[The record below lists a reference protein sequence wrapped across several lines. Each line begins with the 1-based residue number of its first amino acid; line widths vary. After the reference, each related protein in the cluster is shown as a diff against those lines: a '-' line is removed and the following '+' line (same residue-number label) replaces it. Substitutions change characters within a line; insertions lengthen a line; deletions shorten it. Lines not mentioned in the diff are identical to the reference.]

1 MINAFN
7 IARGETNMT
16 IGEIIKD
23 YRKRNNL
30 SQREFALR
38 CKLSNGSISIIERG
52 VNPKTGEPIIP
63 SLPTLNTI
71 AKGMNITIDELLE
84 QIGDTEISL
93 SRTPSRQQN
102 MRTAEFIRLFEQLS
116 PEQQKMIIAQIRGI
130 LSDKLIEKETF

>member
-130 LSDKLIEKETF
+130 LSDK

>member
-1 MINAFN
+1 
-7 IARGETNMT
+7 MT

-84 QIGDTEISL
+84 QIVDS
-93 SRTPSRQQN
+93 
-102 MRTAEFIRLFEQLS
+102 
-116 PEQQKMIIAQIRGI
+116 
-130 LSDKLIEKETF
+130 

>member
-1 MINAFN
+1 
-7 IARGETNMT
+7 MT

-116 PEQQKMIIAQIRGI
+116 LEQQKMIIAQIRGI
-130 LSDKLIEKETF
+130 LSDK

>member
-7 IARGETNMT
+7 IARGETDMT

-93 SRTPSRQQN
+93 SRTPSGQQN

-130 LSDKLIEKETF
+130 LSDK

>member
-1 MINAFN
+1 
-7 IARGETNMT
+7 MT

-84 QIGDTEISL
+84 QI
-93 SRTPSRQQN
+93 
-102 MRTAEFIRLFEQLS
+102 S

-130 LSDKLIEKETF
+130 LSDK

>member
-7 IARGETNMT
+7 IARGETDMT

-130 LSDKLIEKETF
+130 LSDK